1 MSPDALDLA
10 LLPALGL
17 LCAVTS
23 WEDART
29 GLIRNKWVLA
39 GLLWGLA
46 AYAAL
51 SLTRAWWPGLTDPA
65 LENTLFAGS
74 WGRLLWM
81 TALNAA
87 AALVCGFLIFHLD
100 YWSAG
105 DAKLFFV
112 IALLLPLK
120 YYFRHFL
127 PGFPAFSLFLNVMTV
142 AALYIWGE
150 ACLVIGRYIRANPQ
164 MNVWREIVDSSAV
177 KFRGALR
184 VLLVAA
190 VAFTALMFAGQL
202 LRLGK
207 GVSTSVSLL
216 AMTAL
221 LLGGGSV
228 EQALERRGARLAFY
242 AFSALFFAA
251 ALASPLRWQ
260 ALAMTFKMCCVFTA
274 LFFLT
279 SVLPGLSAKYGGQ
292 REEMPFAIFLA
303 LGAALT
309 AAMKGALVYLLV
321 V

>member
-1 MSPDALDLA
+1 MSPDVLDLA
-10 LLPALGL
+10 TLPALAL

-51 SLTRAWWPGLTDPA
+51 TLSRLWQPGLTDGLLA
-65 LENTLFAGS
+65 NTLFQES

-81 TALNAA
+81 TALNAGL
-87 AALVCGFLIFHLD
+87 ALLAGFLIFHLD

-105 DAKLFFV
+105 DAKLFFA

-164 MNVWREIVDSSAV
+164 INVWREIVDSSAV
-177 KFRGALR
+177 QFRGALR

-190 VAFTALMFAGQL
+190 VVFTALMFAGRL
-202 LRLGK
+202 LLLGK
-207 GVSTSVSLL
+207 AVSTSVSLL

-221 LLGGGSV
+221 LLGGGSIEEV
-228 EQALERRGARLAFY
+228 LERRGARLGFY

-260 ALAMTFKMCCVFTA
+260 ALAMAAKMCGVFAA
-274 LFFLT
+274 LFFFT
-279 SVLPGLSAKYGGQ
+279 SVLPGLSAKYGAQ
-292 REEMPFAIFLA
+292 REEMPFAVFLA
-303 LGAALT
+303 LGALLT
-309 AAMKGALVYLLV
+309 AALKGALIYLLV